1 MKILTYLKSHAVLSG
16 GIAIVAVAGMI
27 IAGRVAQRESAPEAN
42 TSNIKKVTLV
52 SVDNFRD
59 DLSKVSA
66 DGIVESVSQVDL
78 KSQMSAPLSIV
89 NVSVGDTVYVGQ
101 TIAVL
106 QNADIRAQLDQAKA
120 GLQLAEGQYAGSG
133 ISLDSARKSALET
146 IRSSYL
152 TADEIV
158 NIQLEQFLYRSSGG
172 NPQLSELVTDQQLSA
187 SIRTLFLD
195 SKGSFSSWKKSL
207 DTLTINSDEAKV
219 LEVITLSQA
228 NLQKLSMLLD
238 DISAGI
244 SDAIRGL
251 PASDTYNAVNVWQAV
266 VTAARASTN
275 VSMKGLTGAQAALS
289 GAQVTYESPAEAQI
303 SSARAAVKGL
313 EAQLAKTVI
322 TSPITGK
329 IAALPLRVGEL
340 AQPGQLIATVVG
352 GGGLQVKAYAS
363 PEDLLKI
370 KAGAKA
376 LIQNTILATVASVAP
391 SVNQV
396 NKKIEVKISV
406 DNPDASGLV
415 IGQSVSLSIES
426 SLQASSTISKNNNY
440 ILPIQNVKIVPGA
453 AYVFTV
459 DDSSKIVKNPVILG
473 KIQGDFVEITSG
485 ITSEMKIVSPV
496 YELEEGNEVNYGQ

>member
-27 IAGRVAQRESAPEAN
+27 IAGRVAQRGAVPETN
-42 TSNIKKVTLV
+42 TSNVKKVALV

-101 TIAVL
+101 TIAAL
-106 QNADIRAQLDQAKA
+106 QNADIRAQLDQARA
-120 GLQLAEGQYAGSG
+120 GLQLAEGQYTGSG

-146 IRSSYL
+146 LRSSYL

-158 NIQLEQFLYRSSGG
+158 NIQLEQFLYRNSGG

-187 SIRTLFLD
+187 SIRNLFLE
-195 SKGSFSSWKKSL
+195 SKGSFFVWKQKL
-207 DTLTINSDEAKV
+207 DALTVNSEEAKV
-219 LEVITLSQA
+219 LEVVALSQA

-251 PASDTYNAVNVWQAV
+251 PASDTYDAVNSWQSV

-275 VSMKGLTGAQAALS
+275 ASMKSLTGAQASLS

-303 SSARAAVKGL
+303 SSARAVVKGL

-376 LIQNTILATVASVAP
+376 LIQNSIMATVTSVAP
-391 SVNQV
+391 SVNQI

-406 DNPDASGLV
+406 NNPDTSGLV
-415 IGQSVSLSIES
+415 IGQNVSISIEAAA
-426 SLQASSTISKNNNY
+426 QVASTTKSNNY

-453 AYVFTV
+453 AYVFTI
-459 DDSSKIVKNPVILG
+459 DTESKIIKNPVLIG

-485 ITSEMKIVSPV
+485 ITSDMKIVSPV
-496 YELEEGNEVNYGQ
+496 YELEEGTEVTVQE